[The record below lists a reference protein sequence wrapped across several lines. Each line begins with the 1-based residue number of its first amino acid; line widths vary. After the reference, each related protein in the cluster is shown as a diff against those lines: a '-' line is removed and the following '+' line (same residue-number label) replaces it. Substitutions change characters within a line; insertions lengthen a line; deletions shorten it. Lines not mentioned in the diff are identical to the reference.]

1 MSNDVILPDDPN
13 AYPGSFAVRL
23 FHARGAHP
31 PIGLTQA
38 QLAERAGLQQSTI
51 AHYEA
56 GRREPNLSNLRR
68 LVRATGQSA
77 DYLIATRPG
86 TDDDYQ
92 QSGAAVERPAERRY
106 RVSLTP
112 PEQASAEVRARAG
125 DVEIVGRLYVL
136 RCPEHSSESERE
148 RAGDLLEETLKSVH
162 GDGSPYSWLVLPDG
176 WSIEAGE
183 VEPA

>member
-1 MSNDVILPDDPN
+1 MSNDVILPDDPS
-13 AYPGSFAVRL
+13 AYPGTFGVRL
-23 FHARGAHP
+23 FHARGALS
-31 PIGLTQA
+31 LTQDE
-38 QLAERAGLQQSTI
+38 LAERSGLQQSTI

-92 QSGAAVERPAERRY
+92 QNGPAGERPAERRY

-112 PEQASAEVRARAG
+112 PEQASDEVRAMAG

-136 RCPEHSSESERE
+136 RAPECSSADERE
-148 RAGDLLEETLKSVH
+148 RAGYLLEETLKSVH

-183 VEPA
+183 IEPA